1 MDNFYIGKGGEG
13 RVACLGGGGRAVAL
27 EGRLR
32 GKAVGC
38 RGGLARINLVA

>member
-1 MDNFYIGKGGEG
+1 MDNFYIGKWGG
-13 RVACLGGGGRAVAL
+13 GGGGRAWGAGAL

>member
-1 MDNFYIGKGGEG
+1 MDNFYIGKW
-13 RVACLGGGGRAVAL
+13 GGGGGGGGVVGGGPGAR